1 MVRRRH
7 EVVSEGIYS
16 RRFHKC
22 LQNAEGCFGRPQKLG
37 FKEGNAGS
45 RTLWEAQGSLQGVFS
60 LPSPPRSLLT
70 ACFLD
75 FGQLLCSLGAQLCT
89 KTILRVRAFYIVA
102 GQPSGTATMVGV
114 DAVCAY
120 CRTHIDT
127 VARYIP
133 ASVTVLR
140 SNI

>member
-1 MVRRRH
+1 M
-7 EVVSEGIYS
+7 SEGLYS
-16 RRFHKC
+16 RRFHEC
-22 LQNAEGCFGRPQKLG
+22 LQNAEGCFGRPQRLG
-37 FKEGNAGS
+37 FKGRPRARYRGS
-45 RTLWEAQGSLQGVFS
+45 SIS
-60 LPSPPRSLLT
+60 PSPPRSLLT

-89 KTILRVRAFYIVA
+89 KTILHVRAFYIVA
-102 GQPSGTATMVGV
+102 GQASGTTTIVGV

-127 VARYIP
+127 VARYIS

-140 SNI
+140 ANI

>member
-1 MVRRRH
+1 MVHRRH
-7 EVVSEGIYS
+7 EVVSEGLYS
-16 RRFHKC
+16 RRFHER
-22 LQNAEGCFGRPQKLG
+22 LQNESVFGRPQRLG
-37 FKEGNAGS
+37 FKGRPRARYRGS
-45 RTLWEAQGSLQGVFS
+45 SIS
-60 LPSPPRSLLT
+60 PSPPRSLLT

-102 GQPSGTATMVGV
+102 SGTATIVGV

-140 SNI
+140 ANI